1 MKIKTQLTLAAVITT
16 GLLASGCSQQMVGQ
30 QAAEAAAPVVQEPI
44 VKTVVDCSKCA
55 KPTPRPRP
63 SAKKCWHGRNA
74 KGQCN
79 PDPRKRVA
87 PRRVAP
93 VQAPVVVPRV
103 APTRVVQQPRPVMKR
118 CWHGRNAKG
127 QCNPRPR
134 MSVATRQSQRCWHGR
149 NAQGQCNPGPNR
161 VQHRAMPAPDYQRMA
176 TPKAQPNYQ
185 QMATPKIQPKG
196 DFRGAIKI
204 DGVMQQYRN

>member
-1 MKIKTQLTLAAVITT
+1 MKIKSQLTLAAVITA
-16 GLLASGCSQQMVGQ
+16 GLLASGCSQQMVAQ
-30 QAAEAAAPVVQEPI
+30 QAVAVEPTPETV
-44 VKTVVDCSKCA
+44 VKTIVDCSKCA
-55 KPTPRPRP
+55 KPTPKPRP
-63 SAKKCWHGRNA
+63 VVKQRPAAKRCWHDRNA

-87 PRRVAP
+87 PRPAPAAPTPVA
-93 VQAPVVVPRV
+93 VPR
-103 APTRVVQQPRPVMKR
+103 PVVQQPRPAMKR

-127 QCNPRPR
+127 QCNPRPGMVQR
-134 MSVATRQSQRCWHGR
+134 PVA
-149 NAQGQCNPGPNR
+149 
-161 VQHRAMPAPDYQRMA
+161 PAPNYRQMA

-196 DFRGAIKI
+196 NFRGAIAI